1 MVSKNRFTSK
11 DINISEFTLTNIA
24 ATNSFTLFLQ
34 AGLPE
39 KILLA
44 LTDFVEWTF
53 ERALLRLIV
62 LLGQTSPTLR
72 DFLEQVLLPHRG
84 LLAWTLITLKVLLGR
99 TSLPQVCLL
108 GQIEL
113 TLTSLLERAILEVI
127 GLLKWMLLPWMGL
140 LGRTE
145 LVYASSLERT
155 SLSPMDLRTYFIVG
169 LSRLQTEL
177 RTVTL
182 HNMGKS
188 SSFKLKPVSHANSF
202 EETDTISLILLELG
216 LMKLYIEMANLAFAS
231 SVKCSYLHRTDLV

>member
-24 ATNSFTLFLQ
+24 ATNSFTSFLQ

-108 GQIEL
+108 GHI

-140 LGRTE
+140 LVQTE

-188 SSFKLKPVSHANSF
+188 SSFKLQPVSQANSF

>member
-1 MVSKNRFTSK
+1 
-11 DINISEFTLTNIA
+11 
-24 ATNSFTLFLQ
+24 
-34 AGLPE
+34 
-39 KILLA
+39 
-44 LTDFVEWTF
+44 
-53 ERALLRLIV
+53 
-62 LLGQTSPTLR
+62 
-72 DFLEQVLLPHRG
+72 
-84 LLAWTLITLKVLLGR
+84 
-99 TSLPQVCLL
+99 
-108 GQIEL
+108 
-113 TLTSLLERAILEVI
+113 
-127 GLLKWMLLPWMGL
+127 MGL

-182 HNMGKS
+182 HNMEKS

-231 SVKCSYLHRTDLV
+231 SVKCNYLHRTDLV